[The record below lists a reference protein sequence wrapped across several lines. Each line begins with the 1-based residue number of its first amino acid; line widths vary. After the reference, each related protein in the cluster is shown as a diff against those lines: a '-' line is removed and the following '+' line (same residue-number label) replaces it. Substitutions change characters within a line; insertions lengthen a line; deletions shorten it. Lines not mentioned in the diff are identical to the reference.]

1 VIALALAL
9 ATAPVVATEYG
20 PVRGEA
26 LPHGGGVFRGIRFA
40 APPVGALR
48 WRPPAAPR
56 PWRTPAAA
64 ITEHAACAQ
73 PSYGAWNNRA
83 ARSSSE
89 DCLFLDVRSPRLDAR
104 ARLPVM
110 VWIHGGGNR
119 GGASGGTVES
129 NITDRGI
136 VLVSVQYRLGALG
149 FMSHPAL
156 SKEQG
161 GRSGNYALMDQQAA
175 LRWVRDNIA
184 RFGGDPT
191 RVTIAG
197 ESAGAQDVGLQ
208 MLSPSARGL
217 FTGAIAQSGT
227 PGFGVPPRT
236 LAQNEQL
243 GAAIVARAGV
253 REPATVALLR
263 ALPVSALLDA
273 QEHVAVPALDDASF
287 IWLQAV
293 VDGRVLREAPA
304 EALAASHI
312 ARVPLLIGVNAQ
324 EFSNYGDQD
333 AAPVIAREY
342 PGNEAAVRRAYGLD
356 GGPTPNPRLGSV
368 AMQLGTDLVFRCP
381 TVAVAQQVTKA
392 GAPVW
397 QYEFDH
403 AHTGNTVSHGS
414 EIELIFG
421 KPQPGAP
428 LLQDYWS
435 NFVQRG
441 SPNYKGLPYWPRFD
455 AKAGRYL
462 VFGQR
467 ATVVRAKLR
476 NVICRSRKAP

>member
-1 VIALALAL
+1 MIALALAV
-9 ATAPVVATEYG
+9 APVVATSYG

-26 LPHGGGVFRGIRFA
+26 LPNGGGVFRGIRFA
-40 APPVGALR
+40 APPTGKLR
-48 WRPPAAPR
+48 WRPPVAPHK
-56 PWRTPAAA
+56 WRTPASASA
-64 ITEHAACAQ
+64 EHAACPQ
-73 PSYGAWNNRA
+73 PSYGAWNSHA
-83 ARSSSE
+83 AASSSE
-89 DCLFLDVRSPRLDAR
+89 DCLFLDVRSPRLGTR

-119 GGASGGTVES
+119 GGAGGGTVES
-129 NITDRGI
+129 HITDRGI
-136 VLVSVQYRLGALG
+136 VLVSIQYRLGALG

-156 SKEQG
+156 SAEQDD
-161 GRSGNYALMDQQAA
+161 RSGNYALMDQQAA
-175 LRWVRDNIA
+175 LRWIRDNIA

-208 MLSPSARGL
+208 LLSPAARGL
-217 FTGAIAQSGT
+217 FAGAIAQSGT

-243 GAAIVARAGV
+243 GIAIAKRAGA
-253 REPATVALLR
+253 REPATAATLR
-263 ALPVSALLDA
+263 ALSVSSLLDA

-304 EALAASHI
+304 EALAAGHI

-324 EFSNYGDQD
+324 EFSNYGEHDV
-333 AAPVIAREY
+333 APVIAREF
-342 PGNEAAVRRAYGLD
+342 PGHEAIVRRAYGLD
-356 GGPTPNPRLGSV
+356 GAPVPNPRLGSP
-368 AMQLGTDLVFRCP
+368 AMQLGTDLIFRCP
-381 TVAVAQQVTKA
+381 TVAVARQATKA
-392 GAPVW
+392 GSPVW

-403 AHTGNTVSHGS
+403 ARTGSPVSHGS
-414 EIELIFG
+414 EIGLIFG

-435 NFVQRG
+435 NFVERG
-441 SPNYKGLPYWPRFD
+441 SPNHKGLPYWPQFD
-455 AKAGRYL
+455 AKTRRYL
-462 VFGQR
+462 AFGQR
-467 ATVVRAKLR
+467 VTVVRAKLR
-476 NVICRSRKAP
+476 DVICQTREMP